1 MTVIANYEE
10 SEETK
15 EPQAQLYRTA
25 LPTKFMQ
32 STIFG
37 VEQGNEETQITIEYS
52 DNTLKVQ
59 VGEEDPER
67 FENMPM
73 VLLA

>member
-10 SEETK
+10 SEETNVLAKDKIPEETK
-15 EPQAQLYRTA
+15 EPQAQLYRTG

-37 VEQGNEETQITIEYS
+37 VEQGNEETLIFIEYS
-52 DNTLKVQ
+52 DNTLKV
-59 VGEEDPER
+59 
-67 FENMPM
+67 
-73 VLLA
+73 